1 MLFIHYLQLT
11 VLLFD
16 VGTVIEFAKKK
27 AVTEAYKNAFSS
39 MAIILLRSGK
49 VAIHFLDTSV
59 EKWNDPV
66 EGEELQG
73 QPQVDNITQSG
84 ASSRATPAAEDK
96 DEEEED
102 ELAKYKEVIVLW

>member
-1 MLFIHYLQLT
+1 MT
-11 VLLFD
+11 
-16 VGTVIEFAKKK
+16 GTVIEFAKKK

-73 QPQVDNITQSG
+73 QQQQEEEAAQPQVDNFTQSG
-84 ASSRATPAAEDK
+84 ASSRATPAATDK
-96 DEEEED
+96 DEEED
-102 ELAKYKEVIVLW
+102 ELAKYKEVVVLW